1 MGYELNRLMKQYGVA
16 TPTMAG
22 YTGTTAPGT
31 PPTAPAASA
40 SQADQDKYNKDKAA
54 FDEQLRKYQLDT
66 KSYDQY
72 TKAYQD
78 RLANTNMY
86 NQAQFSTTGANVP
99 AITTFSPMQKHALGY
114 GTAPMNEDGTPVPAS
129 QSGFG
134 IGQERANQNIRN
146 WFAANPNATP
156 NELADV
162 KQKYGVNDYDIR
174 NALGTGTQYGTP
186 QWKDA
191 IQGPYYGA
199 APLSLGNKTAQE
211 KADFY
216 LNQRGIGYTDA
227 DLRTGAEKSFGKF
240 RDSDWAGLLN
250 QAYPQYVNPV
260 IQGYANIGRTGFT
273 GQNAIDYPG
282 YNYWMNQLST
292 GAATPENINQLME
305 AAAFPNG
312 RPTVTIPTN
321 PTGPTVLSGGTTTG
335 GATTGNSDTL
345 LIRDADGDGVVD
357 SPTYNGG
364 GNGRDFY
371 NTNVALYAQGGGVS
385 SDVNRLDDNMRKML
399 GKYDLGM
406 TWGVNPDESYGFHQI
421 YESNPT
427 TEKFISQ
434 PYGDYV
440 GVRVK
445 QDDEG
450 NAMYIPMYTGV
461 VPEKEEPKEPKWEW
475 GENSDGSYGFYRYAH
490 GGHVK
495 THYQT
500 GGRTALG
507 YESPEVEADWL
518 RYWESQQSP
527 VETFAIP
534 SEDAPESA
542 PVAPASPLTV
552 VANEQAAPVEP
563 LPPPPAAAPA
573 TSVETPPPASAAPPV
588 LDARTAGLQSL
599 LERYGPQEGGYAQEV
614 AAARQRA
621 QAETTAFTTMLEKM
635 MNSPE
640 DERSSKAEMY
650 FRLAAAFG
658 SPTKTG
664 QFTENLALAGKELG
678 EYAKGKRESSA
689 KKRDLMLEVQKMKMG
704 AAKDD
709 LAAVRA
715 LEAEAMKDRRAIA
728 QELIKEYIASGK
740 PQSDAGKQA
749 MDMGL
754 RPGTPE
760 YQAKVGELAEFNV
773 QRQMAGINNQLAQLT
788 LAQANLTL
796 RQQTAAR
803 LSPTEINMLKEG
815 EDLVSSGQQ
824 ALRDLGEAYR
834 LNPNSLAGGW
844 LERGQQFLFEAAG
857 SNDPTIVNT
866 RVINNLLG
874 AQGLAK
880 LRATFGGNPTE
891 GERAILLEL
900 EGIGSKTREERATIM
915 RRAYRVLQDRVA
927 REQRRIDDL
936 KSGAYRMT
944 EPLPAAGE
952 Q

>member
-1 MGYELNRLMKQYGVA
+1 MGYQLNQLMKQYGVA

-22 YTGTTAPGT
+22 YTGTAAPGPAPT
-31 PPTAPAASA
+31 AVTELVKPADLRAQPTAPVRPSDPGRRATPEQRAAYDTA
-40 SQADQDKYNKDKAA
+40 LAEYNTAKTAYDNDLKTWRGEKTAYDAAIKDYNAALPKYQEDVAKYNKDKAA
-54 FDEQLRKYQLDT
+54 FDEQMRKYQLDT

-72 TKAYQD
+72 AKAYQD

-99 AITTFSPMQKHALGY
+99 GTMTF
-114 GTAPMNEDGTPVPAS
+114 TAQPDGATKA
-129 QSGFG
+129 
-134 IGQERANQNIRN
+134 ERVTQ
-146 WFAANPNATP
+146 
-156 NELADV
+156 
-162 KQKYGVNDYDIR
+162 Q
-174 NALGTGTQYGTP
+174 TGTQYGTP
-186 QWKDA
+186 QWASAVK
-191 IQGPYYGA
+191 GTTYGA
-199 APLSLGNKTAQE
+199 VPLSVGQMTPEE
-211 KADFY
+211 KAQYY
-216 LNQRGIGYTDA
+216 LEQRGIGYTDA
-227 DLRTGAEKSFGKF
+227 DLRAATTKTFGAPKE
-240 RDSDWAGLLN
+240 SDWTELLN
-250 QAYPQYVNPV
+250 RAYPQFTDPV
-260 IQGYANIGRTGFT
+260 KAAYANIGRYGGFGSNIT
-273 GQNAIDYPG
+273 DIDNPG
-282 YNYWMNQLST
+282 YNYWVNQLST
-292 GAATPENINQLME
+292 GAVKPEDLNQAVYNAANTWMPDLSYDASQLPKDFNWGYYVNKYPDLYKAGIDTQFE
-305 AAAFPNG
+305 AARHYFNYGQKEG
-312 RPTVTIPTN
+312 RSPYEGWTAPTVTVPTT
-321 PTGPTVLSGGTTTG
+321 PTGPSILGTTGGTTGGTMGGGTTTNNSTFNTDQTTPVTYDDYGTPIYYG
-335 GATTGNSDTL
+335 GN
-345 LIRDADGDGVVD
+345 
-357 SPTYNGG
+357 
-364 GNGRDFY
+364 NGRDFY
-371 NTNVALYAQGGGVS
+371 NDNIALYS
-385 SDVNRLDDNMRKML
+385 
-399 GKYDLGM
+399 
-406 TWGVNPDESYGFHQI
+406 
-421 YESNPT
+421 
-427 TEKFISQ
+427 
-434 PYGDYV
+434 
-440 GVRVK
+440 
-445 QDDEG
+445 
-450 NAMYIPMYTGV
+450 
-461 VPEKEEPKEPKWEW
+461 
-475 GENSDGSYGFYRYAH
+475 H
-490 GGHVK
+490 GGKVHDLAQKYAVGGAVK

-507 YESPEVEADWL
+507 YESPEAEADWQ
-518 RYWESQQSP
+518 RYWESQRSP
-527 VETFAIP
+527 VEVNAIP
-534 SEDAPESA
+534 APEPIESRVLYDD
-542 PVAPASPLTV
+542 PVLEGAAQAIERAEARNAAPLTV
-552 VANEQAAPVEP
+552 VSNEQAAPAAAAETP
-563 LPPPPAAAPA
+563 ATPTTMPPAA
-573 TSVETPPPASAAPPV
+573 ETPRPA
-588 LDARTAGLQSL
+588 LDARTAGLQML
-599 LERYGPQEGGYAQEV
+599 LEKYGPQEGGYAQEV

-640 DERSSKAEMY
+640 DERTSKAEMY

-760 YQAKVGELAEFNV
+760 YQAKVQELAEFNV

-824 ALRDLGEAYR
+824 ALRDLSEAYR

-944 EPLPAAGE
+944 EPLPAGGE

>member
-1 MGYELNRLMKQYGVA
+1 MGYQLNQLMKQYGVA

-22 YTGTTAPGT
+22 YAGADMPGT
-31 PPTAPAASA
+31 PPTAPGAAPTLPENA
-40 SQADQDKYNKDKAA
+40 TRAQRTQYDKDLAAYNTALQKYNTDKAA
-54 FDEQLRKYQLDT
+54 FDEKLRKYQLDT
-66 KSYDQY
+66 KSYDMY
-72 TKAYQD
+72 TKGYQD
-78 RLANTNMY
+78 RLAGTNMY

-114 GTAPMNEDGTPVPAS
+114 GAAPMNEDGTPVPAS

-146 WFAANPNATP
+146 WFAANPNTTP

-174 NALGTGTQYGTP
+174 NALGTGTRYGTP
-186 QWKDA
+186 QWTDTV
-191 IQGPYYGA
+191 QGPYYGV

-216 LNQRGIGYTDA
+216 LSQRGIGYTDA
-227 DLRTGAEKSFGKF
+227 DIRTGAEKNFGKLG
-240 RDSDWAGLLN
+240 DNSWAELLN
-250 QAYPQYVNPV
+250 RAYPQYVNPV

-273 GQNAIDYPG
+273 GDNAIDYPG

-292 GAATPENINQLME
+292 GAATPQNINQLME

-312 RPTVTIPTN
+312 RPTVTIPTT
-321 PTGPTVLSGGTTTG
+321 PTGPTILGTTG
-335 GATTGNSDTL
+335 GAGDNVANTNTWQNTVDNWLSANPNASYTEIMNAAQSAGGSYDPYTGTFN
-345 LIRDADGDGVVD
+345 
-357 SPTYNGG
+357 YNDQAYTVPGLA
-364 GNGRDFY
+364 NRYYDY
-371 NTNVALYAQGGGVS
+371 NT
-385 SDVNRLDDNMRKML
+385 
-399 GKYDLGM
+399 
-406 TWGVNPDESYGFHQI
+406 SY
-421 YESNPT
+421 
-427 TEKFISQ
+427 
-434 PYGDYV
+434 
-440 GVRVK
+440 
-445 QDDEG
+445 
-450 NAMYIPMYTGV
+450 
-461 VPEKEEPKEPKWEW
+461 
-475 GENSDGSYGFYRYAH
+475 YAH
-490 GGHVK
+490 GGKVHDLAQKYAVGGAVK

-507 YESPEVEADWL
+507 YESPEAEADWQ
-518 RYWESQQSP
+518 RYWESQRSP
-527 VETFAIP
+527 VETFAVP
-534 SEDAPESA
+534 SENAPEGA
-542 PVAPASPLTV
+542 PLAPASPLTA
-552 VANEQAAPVEP
+552 VADERAVSTEP
-563 LPPPPAAAPA
+563 LPPPVTTPAAPA
-573 TSVETPPPASAAPPV
+573 ETPAVSAETPPPAAAAPA
-588 LDARTAGLQSL
+588 LDARTAGLQML
-599 LERYGPQEGGYAQEV
+599 LEKYGPQEGGYAQEV

-621 QAETTAFTTMLEKM
+621 QAETTAFTTMLERM

-640 DERSSKAEMY
+640 DERTSKAEMY

-760 YQAKVGELAEFNV
+760 YQAKVQELAEFNV

-944 EPLPAAGE
+944 EPLPAGGE
-952 Q
+952 

>member
-22 YTGTTAPGT
+22 YAGTAAPG
-31 PPTAPAASA
+31 PAPAAVAELVKPADLRAQPTAPVRPSDPGRRATPEQRAAYDAALAEYNTAKTAYDNDLKTWRGEKTAYDAAIKSYNA
-40 SQADQDKYNKDKAA
+40 ALPKYQEDVAKYNKDKAA

-66 KSYDQY
+66 KSYDEY
-72 TKAYQD
+72 TKGYQN
-78 RLANTNMY
+78 RLAGTNMY

-114 GTAPMNEDGTPVPAS
+114 GTAPMNEDGTPAPAS

-156 NELADV
+156 DELADV

-174 NALGTGTQYGTP
+174 NALGTGTRYGTP
-186 QWKDA
+186 QWTDTV
-191 IQGPYYGA
+191 QGPYYGV

-216 LNQRGIGYTDA
+216 LSQRGIGYTDA
-227 DLRTGAEKSFGKF
+227 DIRTGAEKNFGKLG
-240 RDSDWAGLLN
+240 DNSWAELLN
-250 QAYPQYVNPV
+250 RAYPQYVNPV

-273 GQNAIDYPG
+273 GDNAIDYPG

-292 GAATPENINQLME
+292 GAATPQNINQLME

-312 RPTVTIPTN
+312 RPTVTIPTT
-321 PTGPTVLSGGTTTG
+321 PIGPTILGTTSGTTGGTMGGGTTTNNSTFNTDQTIPVTYDDYGTPIYYG
-335 GATTGNSDTL
+335 GN
-345 LIRDADGDGVVD
+345 
-357 SPTYNGG
+357 
-364 GNGRDFY
+364 NGRDFY
-371 NTNVALYAQGGGVS
+371 NDNIALYS
-385 SDVNRLDDNMRKML
+385 
-399 GKYDLGM
+399 
-406 TWGVNPDESYGFHQI
+406 
-421 YESNPT
+421 
-427 TEKFISQ
+427 
-434 PYGDYV
+434 
-440 GVRVK
+440 
-445 QDDEG
+445 
-450 NAMYIPMYTGV
+450 
-461 VPEKEEPKEPKWEW
+461 
-475 GENSDGSYGFYRYAH
+475 H
-490 GGHVK
+490 GGKVHDLAQKYAVGGAVK

-507 YESPEVEADWL
+507 YESPEAEADWQ
-518 RYWESQQSP
+518 RYWESQRSP
-527 VETFAIP
+527 VETFAVP
-534 SEDAPESA
+534 SENAPEGA
-542 PVAPASPLTV
+542 PLAPASPLTA
-552 VANEQAAPVEP
+552 VADERAVSTEP
-563 LPPPPAAAPA
+563 LPPPPVTTPAAPA
-573 TSVETPPPASAAPPV
+573 ETPATPTTTPPAAETPRPA
-588 LDARTAGLQSL
+588 LDARTAGLQML
-599 LERYGPQEGGYAQEV
+599 LEKYGPQEGGYAQEV

-621 QAETTAFTTMLEKM
+621 QAETTAFTTMLERM

-640 DERSSKAEMY
+640 DERTSKAEMY

-760 YQAKVGELAEFNV
+760 YQAKVQELAEFNV

-944 EPLPAAGE
+944 EPLPAGGE
-952 Q
+952 